1 MITHDD
7 HDQPATAAGPCDD
20 ATTVVPAPAQAAPEL
35 AWSQGDSETESLHR
49 PWRSVWT
56 LSGVGVVCAVLVAVI
71 IDGLGFAGKS
81 GAPQGSPHP
90 GRIGATTPPSSAAL
104 AGPSSSPGLPLSFVP
119 GALEQPV
126 DAARLATLPIKGRAP
141 KTGYHRGLFGDAWTD
156 DVTVADGHNGCDTR
170 DDILSRDLADIV
182 RNGDCTVISG
192 VLRDPYSG
200 TTVEFHRGQ
209 GTSSLVPIDHV
220 VALLDAWQKGA
231 QQWDAAT
238 LRNFA
243 NDPINLQAT
252 TRSMNEQKGAGDAAT
267 WLPPNKSYRCAYVSR
282 IVEVKTA
289 YGLWVTQA
297 EHDAIARILTSCGA
311 PSADPEPPPTDTAP
325 AYFPPPPA
333 SVPDSGLPVY
343 YPNCRAARDAGAA
356 PIYAGQ
362 VPQPGYRPGLV
373 RDSDGVACE

>member
-1 MITHDD
+1 M
-7 HDQPATAAGPCDD
+7 
-20 ATTVVPAPAQAAPEL
+20 
-35 AWSQGDSETESLHR
+35 
-49 PWRSVWT
+49 
-56 LSGVGVVCAVLVAVI
+56 
-71 IDGLGFAGKS
+71 
-81 GAPQGSPHP
+81 
-90 GRIGATTPPSSAAL
+90 
-104 AGPSSSPGLPLSFVP
+104 
-119 GALEQPV
+119 
-126 DAARLATLPIKGRAP
+126 
-141 KTGYHRGLFGDAWTD
+141 
-156 DVTVADGHNGCDTR
+156 TVADGHNGCDTR

-325 AYFPPPPA
+325 AYSRHLLHRCPIAGCPSTTQIAERQGTPA
-333 SVPDSGLPVY
+333 RRRSMRDSPDI
-343 YPNCRAARDAGAA
+343 D
-356 PIYAGQ
+356 
-362 VPQPGYRPGLV
+362 PGLSATATV
-373 RDSDGVACE
+373 WPANNPRDVITQLADATCQAGTLVPK